1 MSTRILFVCLG
12 NICRSPAAEG
22 VFRSLS
28 DEAGLDL
35 SIDSAGTAGYHVGN
49 APYGPMQEA
58 ALARGYNLSTL
69 RARQFGAADFTGF
82 DLLIGM
88 DMDNIADMKTKRPN
102 GNTTPIRLFT
112 DYTQDSKASDIP
124 DPYYTRD
131 FAGALTLIEAASHG
145 LIAWLQKD
153 GGIAETPPE

>member
-28 DEAGLDL
+28 DKAGLEL
-35 SIDSAGTAGYHVGN
+35 TIDSAGTAGYHIGK
-49 APYGPMQEA
+49 APYGPMQVA
-58 ALARGYNLSTL
+58 AVARGYDLSDL
-69 RARQFGAADFTGF
+69 RARQFTAADFTDY

-88 DMDNIADMKTKRPN
+88 DVDNIADMKILRPN
-102 GNTTPIRLFT
+102 GNTTPVRLFT
-112 DYTQDSKASDIP
+112 DYTDGSKTSDIP

-131 FAGALTLIEAASHG
+131 FAGALQLVEEASAG
-145 LIAWLQKD
+145 LIAQMLDKKM
-153 GGIAETPPE
+153 